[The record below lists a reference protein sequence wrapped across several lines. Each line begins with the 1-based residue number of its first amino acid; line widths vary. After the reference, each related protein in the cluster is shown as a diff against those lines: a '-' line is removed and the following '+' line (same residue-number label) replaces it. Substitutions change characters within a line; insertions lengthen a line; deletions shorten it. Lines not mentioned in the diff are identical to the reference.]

1 MITLPNATVGTIF
14 VPAYIPHDVIL
25 FDMDGV
31 VAKWGTE
38 NTHEP
43 GFFRNRP
50 VVDKARRLIME
61 LKKDNYVM
69 MMSSVY
75 TDGTSVEDKIGWLNE
90 FLPGVPFIF
99 VPYGENK
106 SDYIQGPGMKVL
118 VDDYSTN
125 LHDWKE
131 KGGVGIKYMNGLNGT
146 NGTWK
151 HDRLEEDMT
160 VDEMVKKI
168 KETIRREKK
177 RHENLNDN

>member
-1 MITLPNATVGTIF
+1 MIQLPNATVGSIF
-14 VPAYIPHDVIL
+14 VPVYIPHDVVL

-50 VVDKARRLIME
+50 VVNKARFLIME
-61 LKKDNYVM
+61 MQKQHFVM

-99 VPYGENK
+99 VPYGQNK
-106 SDYIQGPGMKVL
+106 SDYINGPGMKIL

-131 KGGVGIKYMNGLNGT
+131 KGGIGIKYMNGVNGN

-151 HDRLEEDMT
+151 LDRLEEKMS
-160 VDEMVKKI
+160 VNEMVAAIESIIEREKN
-168 KETIRREKK
+168 RREAI
-177 RHENLNDN
+177 